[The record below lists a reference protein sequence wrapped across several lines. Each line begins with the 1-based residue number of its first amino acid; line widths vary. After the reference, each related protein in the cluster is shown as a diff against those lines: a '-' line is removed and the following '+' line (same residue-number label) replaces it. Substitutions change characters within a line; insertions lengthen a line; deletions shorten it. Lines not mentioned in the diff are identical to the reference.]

1 MNPEL
6 RRSAAHVFVE
16 SINAPQMND
25 EDAHHLARV
34 LRLRAGEQ
42 VSVSDGAGRWRMCA
56 FTAATAG
63 VQLEAF
69 TSVQQDAPPQP
80 SITVGFALAKGDR
93 PEWIVQKLTEIGI
106 DRIVLVD
113 ATRSI
118 VRWDPDKAVRNL
130 ERLRKVARE
139 AAMQS
144 RRTWL
149 PQIAGPFALA
159 DLVADGVAIAEPDG
173 PQLERSVH
181 TVLVGPEGGWADA
194 ELAVAPRR
202 VGLGNTIL
210 RVETAAVVAAAQLAA
225 VREQTA
231 TR

>member
-16 SINAPQMND
+16 MIDAPQLTD
-25 EDAHHLARV
+25 EDAHHLGRV

-42 VSVSDGAGRWRMCA
+42 VSVSDGAGRWRMCT
-56 FTAATAG
+56 FTAATG
-63 VQLEAF
+63 VPLESF
-69 TSVQQDAPPQP
+69 TPVQQDAPPQP
-80 SITVGFALAKGDR
+80 PITVGFALAKGDR

-118 VRWDPDKAVRNL
+118 VRWDPAKAVRNL
-130 ERLRKVARE
+130 ERLGKVARE

-159 DLVADGVAIAEPDG
+159 DLAVDGVAIAEPDG
-173 PQLERSVH
+173 PPLEGWVH
-181 TVLVGPEGGWADA
+181 TLLVGPEGGWAEA

-210 RVETAAVVAAAQLAA
+210 RVETAAVVAAAQLVAL
-225 VREQTA
+225 RDRSA
-231 TR
+231 TQ